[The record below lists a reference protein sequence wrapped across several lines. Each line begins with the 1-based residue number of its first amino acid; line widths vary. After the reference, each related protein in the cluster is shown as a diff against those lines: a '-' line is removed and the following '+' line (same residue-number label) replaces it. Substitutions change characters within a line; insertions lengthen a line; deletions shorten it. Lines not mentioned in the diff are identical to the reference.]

1 MGDEEQETI
10 GSRRIITEKQKH
22 DGQNH
27 AYKARIVAKGFQ
39 EIDQPQLDSP
49 TAAKESF
56 KLLMALSANFNFKIA
71 SMDIRA
77 AFLQA
82 KTLDREVF
90 VRPPKDQEKEGV
102 IWKLLKPLYGLDD
115 TSRKFYL
122 KVRETLKKLG
132 LNTLPGDDA
141 VYYQHKNGKLIGMI
155 LSHVDDFTIAGTKAF
170 VNRIIKGLKKKF
182 TVSKIEENHFR
193 FKGLD
198 VKTNNERIDISMKDY
213 ANSIN

>member
-1 MGDEEQETI
+1 MT
-10 GSRRIITEKQKH
+10 
-22 DGQNH
+22 
-27 AYKARIVAKGFQ
+27 
-39 EIDQPQLDSP
+39 
-49 TAAKESF
+49 
-56 KLLMALSANFNFKIA
+56 LSANFNFKIV

-115 TSRKFYL
+115 ASRKFYL
-122 KVRETLKKLG
+122 KVRETLKNLN

-155 LSHVDDFTIAGTKAF
+155 LSHVDDYYSRHPR
-170 VNRIIKGLKKKF
+170 VCQ
-182 TVSKIEENHFR
+182 
-193 FKGLD
+193 
-198 VKTNNERIDISMKDY
+198 
-213 ANSIN
+213 